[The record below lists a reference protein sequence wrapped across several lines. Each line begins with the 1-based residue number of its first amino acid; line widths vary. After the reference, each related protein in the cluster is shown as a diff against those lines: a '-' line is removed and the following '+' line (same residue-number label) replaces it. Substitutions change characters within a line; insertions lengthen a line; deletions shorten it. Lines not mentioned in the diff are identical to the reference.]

1 MFFRNLKDIQAQR
14 KQILEL
20 AKTWLFAKSAFQR
33 NVFRSVLISVPV

>member
-20 AKTWLFAKSAFQR
+20 AKTWLSAKSAFQR